1 MWSPEVIEVMV
12 KQTNS
17 YRAPSPAMKSGPI
30 ASLLSLALM
39 VCGAGSVGVANAQ
52 ELAPKNPVSA
62 YAGWV
67 NARKPASVSSDTWQ
81 SIPTGRDAS
90 LPAYY
95 DVFWRAVLATEAGA
109 HFRDGLPIRGMADGD
124 RVISIGISQARY
136 DTGSPPDAF
145 TEAKPHSPYI
155 RNQAWDFKRYLWD
168 PAYNAAIGYG
178 YFSKGMKTAA
188 GNNPCL
194 GYAYYNAGPR
204 GMESYV
210 ATRFKPVDRRN
221 RMIIKHMA
229 NYVSHAR
236 RLAGPHANEIEKIIQ
251 TSPGCNVGMDDIDP
265 LPPMAQLDGNDGS
278 EVYVL
283 GYCDPKAMEVLTG
296 HYRAQQR
303 DNDDT
308 YEELFHTIKR
318 PYSIAGGS
326 SGGGSSGGSGGGSS
340 GGGNTGGSGS
350 NNVLSDS
357 MRQVSSCVSLSWPN
371 VSFQGP
377 TIDQLIKA
385 AEKEVVRMA
394 CEKARS
400 SVADAKS
407 TLNQRFYF
415 NPRVPGVPSSGVSIS
430 TRGNP

>member
-1 MWSPEVIEVMV
+1 MV
-12 KQTNS
+12 NQSNS
-17 YRAPSPAMKSGPI
+17 YRASSPAVKSGPI
-30 ASLLSLALM
+30 ASLLSLAIA
-39 VCGAGSVGVANAQ
+39 VCGVATFNEAKAV
-52 ELAPKNPVSA
+52 ELAPKGPVSA

-67 NARKPASVSSDTWQ
+67 NARKPASVSGDTWQ

-95 DVFWRAVLATEAGA
+95 DVFWRAVLATEAGS

-124 RVISIGISQARY
+124 RIISIGISQARY
-136 DTGSPPDAF
+136 DDGPPPDVF
-145 TEAKPHSPYI
+145 TRSRAHSPYI

-178 YFSKGMKTAA
+178 YYSLAMKTEAK
-188 GNNPCL
+188 NNPCL
-194 GYAYYNAGPR
+194 GYAYYNGGPGGMRRYIAAG
-204 GMESYV
+204 Y
-210 ATRFKPVDRRN
+210 KPIDRVTT
-221 RMIIKHMA
+221 MISKHIG
-229 NYVSHAR
+229 NYVSNAR

-251 TSPGCNVGMDDIDP
+251 TSPGCNVGMDDVDP

-303 DNDDT
+303 DADDT

-326 SGGGSSGGSGGGSS
+326 SGGTGGGSGGGNSA
-340 GGGNTGGSGS
+340 GGGNSGGAGS
-350 NNVLSDS
+350 SNVLSDS
-357 MRQVSSCVSLSWPN
+357 MRQISSCVSLSWPN
-371 VSFQGP
+371 ISFQGP
-377 TIDQLIKA
+377 TIDQLINA